1 MSADYSGRRKTGQPA
16 LGVQLLG
23 LNTLADLNTLTNLKP
38 WADLNTLANLKPWA
52 GLNTLAD
59 LKPWAGPNMLANLKP
74 WAGPNMLAGF
84 NFNPLPGPNMLAG
97 LAAQKLLADH
107 LLRGSAPIRA
117 EAEAMSGMSGILSL
131 DLPVYL
137 DAVPKQA
144 DDQLRQV
151 DPPCP
156 AMQRAAVPP
165 DRACFFLD
173 LCLGKA
179 DREIMR
185 GDLEEEFTTSI
196 LPRYGARRAQFWFW
210 GQTVGIIAR
219 RNAICRWVLVSGLV
233 RFAEWILRQISS

>member
-1 MSADYSGRRKTGQPA
+1 
-16 LGVQLLG
+16 
-23 LNTLADLNTLTNLKP
+23 
-38 WADLNTLANLKPWA
+38 
-52 GLNTLAD
+52 
-59 LKPWAGPNMLANLKP
+59 MLANLKP

-97 LAAQKLLADH
+97 LAARKLLADH

-210 GQTVGIIAR
+210 GKRWGLSPAGTLSAAGCSSLGWYVLPNGSCARSAVDPGI
-219 RNAICRWVLVSGLV
+219 VDTSGLSVFSPRGSV
-233 RFAEWILRQISS
+233 RRHAGKAARLSQ